1 MRAGLL
7 LLSFC
12 TFAAAHA
19 GQFTARVIAVLDG
32 DTVMAVSNSGP
43 PVKVRLA
50 DIDAPEK
57 EQPEGI
63 AAKKS
68 LSELVLH
75 KQVSMNAQATD
86 IYGRLVAH
94 LTVDGR
100 SVNEE
105 QLRRGMAWEYSN
117 YHSNK
122 TYVALQNGAQ
132 QAKRGLWA
140 GAEIMEPAQ
149 WRKLHATDVRPIT
162 PKHATVPPV
171 RASRDYTCGSKRY
184 CSQMRSCDEAY
195 FYLSHCSVKSLDR
208 SGDGVPCKKLCVS
221 K

>member
-1 MRAGLL
+1 MMRAGLL

-19 GQFTARVIAVLDG
+19 GQFTARVIAVFDG

-63 AAKKS
+63 ASKKS

-75 KQVSMNAQATD
+75 KQVSMNVQATD

-122 TYVALQNGAQ
+122 TYIALQSEAQ
-132 QAKRGLWA
+132 QARRGLWA

-149 WRKLHATDVRPIT
+149 WRKLHATEAPATPLHTKPSVRVT
-162 PKHATVPPV
+162 D
-171 RASRDYTCGSKRY
+171 DYTCGSKRH
-184 CSQMRSCDEAY
+184 CSQMFTCDEAH
-195 FYLSHCSVKSLDR
+195 FYLSVCGVKSLDPNR
-208 SGDGVPCKKLCVS
+208 DGVPCEHLCGGR
-221 K
+221 